1 MWFSFRKD
9 FPPVGMW
16 GRPTPKAGMG
26 GRWHLRR
33 EYEKSLL
40 PTLDWE
46 GCQVDVRKN
55 HPLGS

>member
-16 GRPTPKAGMG
+16 ERPTPKAGMAEG
-26 GRWHLRR
+26 RRWHLRR

-46 GCQVDVRKN
+46 GAAKWM
-55 HPLGS
+55 

>member
-46 GCQVDVRKN
+46 GAAKWM
-55 HPLGS
+55 